1 MKRWAIMRQA
11 PTILIGLWLGLFAAA
26 ASAQFPAV
34 APEDFSHVVGDWFRI
49 EVSATPT
56 HLAVEDPLILSV
68 RISAKTSLGHIALP
82 GAPDYGIGDGRATA
96 QVGDGSGSL
105 EVSSEMGSVVVSV
118 AE

>member
-1 MKRWAIMRQA
+1 MRQA

-68 RISAKTSLGHIALP
+68 RISAKQPTEHPPRREKLRLFPDDMAGDFILEDLP
-82 GAPDYGIGDGRATA
+82 EKDAGAER
-96 QVGDGSGSL
+96 
-105 EVSSEMGSVVVSV
+105 
-118 AE
+118 